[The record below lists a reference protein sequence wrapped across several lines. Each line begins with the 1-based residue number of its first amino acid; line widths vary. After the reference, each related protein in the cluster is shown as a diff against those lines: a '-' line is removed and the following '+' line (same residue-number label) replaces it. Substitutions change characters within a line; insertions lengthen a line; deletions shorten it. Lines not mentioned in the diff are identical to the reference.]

1 MTDHHGTSDD
11 DTAGHDSNRV
21 DSLAPSN
28 SASHRHGGHDL
39 MMIACCI
46 PMLVI
51 AVVLVITGVVNG
63 GFLFLALACTAM
75 MALMMRGMP
84 GGGHGE
90 PARQEHPGGSA
101 DTRFP

>member
-1 MTDHHGTSDD
+1 MTHHYGTPDD
-11 DTAGHDSNRV
+11 DTTGHDANRV
-21 DSLAPSN
+21 DTLSPGS
-28 SASHRHGGHDL
+28 SASHRHGGHGL

-51 AVVLVITGVVNG
+51 AVVLVVTGVVSA
-63 GFLFLALACTAM
+63 GFLFLAAVCTAM

-90 PARQEHPGGSA
+90 PARQEHPAGPA
-101 DTRFP
+101 DTPFK